1 MNRSLAALLSHA
13 SDQKILKR
21 TLCPEGQFAVAYF
34 YKRVLS
40 QLHFKTILSGFYL
53 LLRIVLKLPL

>member
-1 MNRSLAALLSHA
+1 M
-13 SDQKILKR
+13 
-21 TLCPEGQFAVAYF
+21 AYF

-40 QLHFKTILSGFYL
+40 QLHFKTILSGFFL